1 MSHRQSKLYS
11 ELTLSIRNLDREPPC
26 VERYLLYYPE
36 GDEAFVKSCDR
47 EAKAVCQTCPVIQKC
62 LEYALSAQEADGVWG
77 GLTARERGSLIASKK
92 QSRLNGEKLHD

>member
-11 ELTLSIRNLDREPPC
+11 ELTLSIRNLGEDPPC

-36 GDEAFVKSCDR
+36 GDEAFVRSCER

-62 LEYALSAQEADGVWG
+62 LDYALSAQEAEGVWG
-77 GLTARERGSLIASKK
+77 GTTARERESLIAAKK
-92 QSRLNGEKLHD
+92 QTRLKS

>member
-11 ELTLSIRNLDREPPC
+11 ELTLSIRNLQEEPPC

-36 GDEAFVKSCDR
+36 GDEAFVRSCDR

-62 LEYALSAQEADGVWG
+62 LDYALSAHEAEGVWG
-77 GLTARERGSLIASKK
+77 GKTAKERELLIAAKK

>member
-11 ELTLSIRNLDREPPC
+11 ELTLSIRNLGQDPPC

-36 GDEAFVKSCDR
+36 GDEAFIRSSNK

-62 LEYALSAQEADGVWG
+62 LDYAMSAQEADGVWG
-77 GLTARERGSLIASKK
+77 GTTARERESLIAAKK
-92 QSRLNGEKLHD
+92 QTRLNS